1 MKAVAVFPSSK
12 DVKLIEHPTPELKTS
27 TDVLVRMLEVGVC
40 GTDREIVSFQYGT
53 PPRGED
59 HLVIGHESL
68 AEVVDTG
75 PAVTRV
81 KKGDLVVVMVRRPCP
96 HPDCRA
102 CAAHRPDFC
111 FTGDFKERGIN
122 QIHGFMTS
130 LVVDDEAYMNVVPKE
145 LRDVGVLVEPLTIA
159 QKALAQ
165 VWAIQ
170 SRLPW
175 TLTKES
181 GEGLNAVVLGAGPV
195 GLLGAMTLLHRGFQT
210 FVYSREPKSDPKA
223 AFVQAVGA
231 TYVCSSDVSL
241 DALKKKVGRID
252 LVYEATGASKLAFHM
267 IAHLGTNGAF
277 VFTGVPGRK
286 GPIEIDTDRLMRDI
300 VLENQVVVGSVNAGR
315 GSYEEAIDSLADFV
329 RLWPNEVASLITRRL
344 PLEAFSKLLLKPP
357 EGIKQVL
364 VVPS

>member
-12 DVKLIEHPTPELKTS
+12 VVKLVEHPAPEIRNP
-27 TDVLVRMLEVGVC
+27 TDVLVRILQVGIC
-40 GTDREIVSFQYGT
+40 GTDREIVSFEYGT
-53 PPRGED
+53 PPKD
-59 HLVIGHESL
+59 SDYLVLGHESL
-68 AEVVDTG
+68 AQVVEVG
-75 PAVTRV
+75 SAVTRV
-81 KKGDLVVVMVRRPCP
+81 KKDDLVVVMVRRPCP

-102 CAAHRPDFC
+102 CRNHRPDFC

-122 QIHGFMTS
+122 QLHGFMTS
-130 LVVDDEAYMNVVPKE
+130 LVVDDEAYMNVVPAE

-175 TLTKES
+175 TVAKEV
-181 GEGLNAVVLGAGPV
+181 GDGLRAVVLGAGPV

-210 FVYSREPKSDPKA
+210 FVYSREPSSGSKA
-223 AFVQAVGA
+223 AFVNGVGA
-231 TYVCSSDVSL
+231 TYVCAGDVSL
-241 DALKKKVGRID
+241 DALQKKVGRVD

-267 IAHLGTNGAF
+267 LARLGTNGAF

-286 GPIEIDTDRLMRDI
+286 APIEIDTDRLMRDI

-315 GSYEEAIDSLADFV
+315 GSYEEAIDSLADFA
-329 RLWPNEVASLITRRL
+329 RLWPDQVRSLITEHA
-344 PLEAFSKLLLKPP
+344 PLQDFDKLLLRPP
-357 EGIKQVL
+357 QGIKQVL
-364 VVPS
+364 VVSS